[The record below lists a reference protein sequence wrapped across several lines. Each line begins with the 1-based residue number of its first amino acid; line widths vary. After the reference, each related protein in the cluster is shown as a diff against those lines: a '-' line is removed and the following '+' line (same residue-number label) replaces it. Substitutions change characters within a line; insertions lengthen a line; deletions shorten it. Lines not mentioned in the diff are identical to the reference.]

1 MALDPSGQRTWSVG
15 EVVTQALLQQYIQDQ
30 VVHVLT
36 KTQRDALSVDAGS
49 AGSVVFNTTD
59 ATLDIYSGSS
69 WIVYATSGG
78 VSEDLADGG
87 NSGSWVRHP
96 INAEGGTSTG

>member
-1 MALDPSGQRTWSVG
+1 MAVAPAGQRTWGVG
-15 EVVTQALLQQYIQDQ
+15 EVVTQTLIQTFIQDQ

-36 KTQRDALSVDAGS
+36 KTARDALTVNSGS
-49 AGSVVFNTTD
+49 AGTVVFNTTE
-59 ATLDIYSGSS
+59 ASLDIYSGSA
-69 WIVYATSGG
+69 WVTYATSGG

-87 NSGSWVRHP
+87 NSGSWVRHT